1 MKSSLLLTSVSI
13 NTTEYVNDLLEDVIL
28 RVSGRGEQPPDT
40 VIPPA
45 LASTFTHPDKDTA
58 VQEHR
63 SRFQYNH

>member
-1 MKSSLLLTSVSI
+1 VTSVFSY
-13 NTTEYVNDLLEDVIL
+13 TTEYVNDLLEDVLL
-28 RVSGRGEQPPDT
+28 RVSGQGEQPPDT

-45 LASTFTHPDKDTA
+45 IASNFAHPDKETA